1 MKFLTI
7 DYIKQ
12 HSRIDFD
19 CEDGALELYASA
31 AEDTV
36 LALVRRTLDNVKD
49 MNGGKI
55 PPKFYHAAL
64 MLTDQGYQQRS
75 PASAQNMSAVPY
87 GFDLLI
93 KDQMRLDGRT
103 DLQAERDTLIEHLET
118 VKTDLDFGFG
128 NITEPTEEQ
137 TEQYAALLMRMVRT
151 RSRYTAIG
159 EPTEKVC
166 QTLRKDVA
174 GIRKDCD
181 EFLKTE

>member
-49 MNGGKI
+49 INGGKI

-64 MLTDQGYQQRS
+64 MLTDQGYSQRS

-128 NITEPTEEQ
+128 NITEPTDEQ
-137 TEQYAALLMRMVRT
+137 TEQYAALLTRIVRM
-151 RSRYTAIG
+151 RSRYAAIG
-159 EPTEKVC
+159 EPTEMVC
-166 QTLRKDVA
+166 QTLRKDVE
-174 GIRKDCD
+174 KMKTDCD

>member
-64 MLTDQGYQQRS
+64 MLTDQGYSQRS

-137 TEQYAALLMRMVRT
+137 AEQYAALLMRMVRT
-151 RSRYTAIG
+151 RSRYAAIG
-159 EPTEKVC
+159 EPTAMVC

>member
-19 CEDGALELYASA
+19 CEDSALELYASA

-64 MLTDQGYQQRS
+64 MLTDQGYSQRS
-75 PASAQNMSAVPY
+75 PASAQNISSVPY

-128 NITEPTEEQ
+128 NVTEPTEEQ
-137 TEQYAALLMRMVRT
+137 TEQYAALLTRIVRM
-151 RSRYTAIG
+151 RSRYAAIG
-159 EPTEKVC
+159 EPTATVC
-166 QTLRKDVA
+166 KTLRKDVA
-174 GIRKDCD
+174 DIRKDCD